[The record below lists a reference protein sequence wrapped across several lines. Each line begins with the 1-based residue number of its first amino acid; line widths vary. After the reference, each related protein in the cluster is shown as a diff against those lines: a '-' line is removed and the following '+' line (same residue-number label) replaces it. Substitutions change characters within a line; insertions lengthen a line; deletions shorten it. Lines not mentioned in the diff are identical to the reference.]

1 MLEPLV
7 MTLSL
12 VSAVTTAMLA
22 GLYFIFHNTVM
33 PVFKENE
40 GALMMQR
47 INDVIINKQ
56 FLLIFVLSP
65 LTSLGAMLLGL
76 IDGQLSTTDA
86 ALYGYILAIL
96 AFMITATRNVPLNNE
111 LKYASGDVS
120 PIWKKYVQQWGSWN
134 AKRYYLSLMSSLLVV
149 GQFVY
154 H

>member
-76 IDGQLSTTDA
+76 IDGQLSTTDG

-120 PIWKKYVQQWGSWN
+120 QIWKKYVQQWGSWN
-134 AKRYYLSLMSSLLVV
+134 TKRYYLSLMSSLLVV

-154 H
+154 D